1 MKRALFPGSFDPLTN
16 GHLDMIERSAKLFD
30 EVIIGIFVNTSKKSL
45 FSADER
51 IDLISQVVAHLPN
64 VKVIQQG
71 NQLTATTAKELGV
84 NTLIRG
90 VRNIKDFEYEQE
102 IAQMNHHLAEVETVF
117 LMAKPKYTHISS
129 SILKEVL
136 HFGGDVSDYLPTVI
150 IEALARKREQN
161 EI

>member
-1 MKRALFPGSFDPLTN
+1 M
-16 GHLDMIERSAKLFD
+16 
-30 EVIIGIFVNTSKKSL
+30 
-45 FSADER
+45 
-51 IDLISQVVAHLPN
+51 ISQVVAHLPN